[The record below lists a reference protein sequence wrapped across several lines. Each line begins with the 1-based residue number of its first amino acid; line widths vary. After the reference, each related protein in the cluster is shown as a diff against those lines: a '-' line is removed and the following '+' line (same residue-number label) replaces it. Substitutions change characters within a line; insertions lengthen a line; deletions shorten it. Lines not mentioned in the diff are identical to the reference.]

1 MQTHFT
7 FKVPHVLDWCCLFPP
22 LSTCPQCGSHA
33 GHTQLSQTHQ
43 AWFQVPAGKLP
54 CSLGGRVSHVFTEV
68 PHPHPTGHTYFPSP
82 LPSHKPCSVASG
94 KRPGPSRPPAGF
106 PLCPLPACWMDTQ
119 RTRDRRSLGAHI
131 TVADRLLF
139 RDVCRSG
146 GKQRSTA
153 RGEASE
159 LWD

>member
-22 LSTCPQCGSHA
+22 LSTCPRCGSHA

-43 AWFQVPAGKLP
+43 AWFQVPPGKLP
-54 CSLGGRVSHVFTEV
+54 GSLGGRVSHVFTEV
-68 PHPHPTGHTYFPSP
+68 PHPHPTGHTYSL
-82 LPSHKPCSVASG
+82 LPSQVIALLSG
-94 KRPGPSRPPAGF
+94 QWEDARSITAAAGF
-106 PLCPLPACWMDTQ
+106 PLCPLPACWLDTH
-119 RTRDRRSLGAHI
+119 RTRDRRSLGARI
-131 TVADRLLF
+131 TVADRLLM
-139 RDVCRSG
+139 RDVCRSR

-153 RGEASE
+153 TGEASE